1 MFSYL
6 TFKIALQYI
15 FRSKTLKFAKF
26 VAFISV
32 AGIALGVAALIVDTA
47 IMQGLH
53 SNLKSR
59 ILSITPHIIADNFK
73 SSDKLLE
80 FDDVLAVSPFIQE
93 QALLQ
98 TPGGLSLVYV
108 QGIDENNLKLKNGI
122 FKSDLDLVRIPKKG
136 SYQLNAMASVYLDN
150 NIRLNTQARL
160 ISTINS
166 RYTPLGITPSQR
178 IFTLKYYFP
187 STNTNNSIATVIG
200 NIDDVRRL
208 FRLREN
214 SLKLRIYTKDA
225 FKIDNVKQYLDKNNV
240 SYNLWSDYQG
250 DFFKAIAL
258 EKVTMTI
265 MLALIIIV
273 AAFNILSAL
282 SMMVT
287 SRLNEIAILKTIG
300 LSDTKIKGIFI
311 LMGLIVGVLGTFI
324 GVIIGIPLT
333 YAVVSYMN
341 SMGTMSA
348 VSASIDMTNLIYVAI
363 GSILMSLIFTLYPA
377 SRAAKA
383 DPVLN
388 LNRG

>member
-80 FDDVLAVSPFIQE
+80 FDDVLAVTPFIQE

-225 FKIDNVKQYLDKNNV
+225 FKIDKVKQYLDKNNV

>member
-122 FKSDLDLVRIPKKG
+122 FKSDLDLVRIPK
-136 SYQLNAMASVYLDN
+136 QLRV
-150 NIRLNTQARL
+150 
-160 ISTINS
+160 
-166 RYTPLGITPSQR
+166 
-178 IFTLKYYFP
+178 
-187 STNTNNSIATVIG
+187 
-200 NIDDVRRL
+200 L
-208 FRLREN
+208 FRP
-214 SLKLRIYTKDA
+214 
-225 FKIDNVKQYLDKNNV
+225 
-240 SYNLWSDYQG
+240 QG
-250 DFFKAIAL
+250 
-258 EKVTMTI
+258 
-265 MLALIIIV
+265 
-273 AAFNILSAL
+273 
-282 SMMVT
+282 
-287 SRLNEIAILKTIG
+287 
-300 LSDTKIKGIFI
+300 
-311 LMGLIVGVLGTFI
+311 
-324 GVIIGIPLT
+324 
-333 YAVVSYMN
+333 
-341 SMGTMSA
+341 
-348 VSASIDMTNLIYVAI
+348 
-363 GSILMSLIFTLYPA
+363 
-377 SRAAKA
+377 
-383 DPVLN
+383 
-388 LNRG
+388 

>member
-225 FKIDNVKQYLDKNNV
+225 FKINKVKQYLDKNNV

>member
-80 FDDVLAVSPFIQE
+80 FDDVLAVTPFIQE

-108 QGIDENNLKLKNGI
+108 QGIDETNLKLKNGI

-225 FKIDNVKQYLDKNNV
+225 FKIDKVKQYLDKNNV

-348 VSASIDMTNLIYVAI
+348 VSASIDMTNLIYLAI

>member
-225 FKIDNVKQYLDKNNV
+225 FKIDKVKQYLDKNNV

-348 VSASIDMTNLIYVAI
+348 VSASIDMTNLIYIAI

>member
-225 FKIDNVKQYLDKNNV
+225 FKIDKVKQYLDKNNV

-348 VSASIDMTNLIYVAI
+348 VRASIDMTNLIYVAI

>member
-15 FRSKTLKFAKF
+15 FRSRTLKFAKF

-225 FKIDNVKQYLDKNNV
+225 FKIDKVKQYLDKNNV

-348 VSASIDMTNLIYVAI
+348 VSASIDMTNLIYIAI

>member
-225 FKIDNVKQYLDKNNV
+225 FKIDKVKQYLDKNNV

-383 DPVLN
+383 DPILN

>member
-15 FRSKTLKFAKF
+15 FRSRTLKFAKF

-214 SLKLRIYTKDA
+214 SFKLRIYTKDA
-225 FKIDNVKQYLDKNNV
+225 FKIDKVKQYLDKNNV

-348 VSASIDMTNLIYVAI
+348 VSASIDMTNLIYIAI

>member
-15 FRSKTLKFAKF
+15 FRSRTLKFAKF

-225 FKIDNVKQYLDKNNV
+225 FKIDKVKQYLDKNNV

-258 EKVTMTI
+258 EKVTMTLL
-265 MLALIIIV
+265 LALILIV

>member
-6 TFKIALQYI
+6 TLKIALQYI
-15 FRSKTLKFAKF
+15 FKSKALRFAKF

-32 AGIALGVAALIVDTA
+32 AGIALGVAALIIDTA

-53 SNLKSR
+53 SNLKDR

-80 FDDVLAVSPFIQE
+80 LDDVLAVSPFIQE

-98 TPGGLSLVYV
+98 TTNGLSLVYV
-108 QGIDENNLKLKNGI
+108 QGIDENKIKLKNGVL
-122 FKSDLDLVRIPKKG
+122 KSSLNLVKIPEKG
-136 SYQLNAMASVYLDN
+136 SYQLNAMASIYLDN
-150 NIRLNTQARL
+150 NIRLNTQTRL

-178 IFTLKYYFP
+178 IFTLKYYF
-187 STNTNNSIATVIG
+187 SSASTNNSVATVIG
-200 NIDDVRRL
+200 NLEDVRRL
-208 FRLREN
+208 FRISEN
-214 SLKLRIYTKDA
+214 DLKLRIYTKDA
-225 FKIDNVKQYLDKNNV
+225 FKMDKVKQYLDENNV

-300 LSDTKIKGIFI
+300 LSNIKIKGIFI
-311 LMGLIVGVLGTFI
+311 QMGLIVGILGTFI

-341 SMGTMSA
+341 SLGTMSA
-348 VSASIDMTNLIYVAI
+348 VSADIDLQNLVYVVI

>member
-6 TFKIALQYI
+6 TLKIALQYI
-15 FRSKTLKFAKF
+15 FKSKALRFAKF

-53 SNLKSR
+53 SNLKDR

-80 FDDVLAVSPFIQE
+80 LDDVLAVSPFIQE

-98 TPGGLSLVYV
+98 TTNGLSLVYV
-108 QGIDENNLKLKNGI
+108 QGIDENKIKLKNGVL
-122 FKSDLDLVRIPKKG
+122 KSSLNLVKIPKKG
-136 SYQLNAMASVYLDN
+136 SYQLNAMASIYLDN
-150 NIRLNTQARL
+150 NIRLNTQTRL

-178 IFTLKYYFP
+178 IFTLKYYFSSA
-187 STNTNNSIATVIG
+187 STNSSVATVIG
-200 NIDDVRRL
+200 NLEDVRRL
-208 FRLREN
+208 FRISEN
-214 SLKLRIYTKDA
+214 DLKLRIYTKDA
-225 FKIDNVKQYLDKNNV
+225 FKMDKVKQYLDENNV

-300 LSDTKIKGIFI
+300 LSNIKIKGIFI
-311 LMGLIVGVLGTFI
+311 QMGLIVGILGTFI

-341 SMGTMSA
+341 SLGTMSA
-348 VSASIDMTNLIYVAI
+348 VSADIDLQNLVYVVI

>member
-15 FRSKTLKFAKF
+15 FRSRTLKFAKF

-225 FKIDNVKQYLDKNNV
+225 FKIDKVKQYLDKNNV

>member
-6 TFKIALQYI
+6 TFNIALQYI

-225 FKIDNVKQYLDKNNV
+225 FKIDKVKQYLDKNNV

-300 LSDTKIKGIFI
+300 LSDTIIKGIFI

>member
-15 FRSKTLKFAKF
+15 FRSRTLKFAKF

-80 FDDVLAVSPFIQE
+80 FDDVLAVTPFIQE

-225 FKIDNVKQYLDKNNV
+225 FKIDKVKQYLDKNNV

>member
-6 TFKIALQYI
+6 TLKIALQYI
-15 FRSKTLKFAKF
+15 FKSKALRFAKF

-53 SNLKSR
+53 SNLKDR

-80 FDDVLAVSPFIQE
+80 LDDVLAVSPFIQE

-98 TPGGLSLVYV
+98 TTNGLSLVYV
-108 QGIDENNLKLKNGI
+108 QGIDENKIKLKNGVL
-122 FKSDLDLVRIPKKG
+122 KSSLNLVKIPEKG
-136 SYQLNAMASVYLDN
+136 SYQLNAMASIYLDN
-150 NIRLNTQARL
+150 NIRLNTQTRL

-178 IFTLKYYFP
+178 IFTLKYYF
-187 STNTNNSIATVIG
+187 SSASTNNSVATVIG
-200 NIDDVRRL
+200 NLEDVRRL
-208 FRLREN
+208 FRISEN
-214 SLKLRIYTKDA
+214 DLKLRIYTKDA
-225 FKIDNVKQYLDKNNV
+225 FKMDKVKQYLDENNV

-300 LSDTKIKGIFI
+300 LSNIKIKGIFI
-311 LMGLIVGVLGTFI
+311 QMGLIVGILGTFI

-341 SMGTMSA
+341 SLGTMSA
-348 VSASIDMTNLIYVAI
+348 VSADIDLQNLVYVVI

>member
-15 FRSKTLKFAKF
+15 FRSRTLKFAKF

-80 FDDVLAVSPFIQE
+80 FDDVLAVTPFIQE

-122 FKSDLDLVRIPKKG
+122 FKSDLDLVRIPEKG

-225 FKIDNVKQYLDKNNV
+225 FKIDKVKQYLDKNNV

>member
-80 FDDVLAVSPFIQE
+80 FDGVLAVSPFIQE

-225 FKIDNVKQYLDKNNV
+225 FKIDKVKQYLDKNNV

>member
-225 FKIDNVKQYLDKNNV
+225 FKIDKVKQYLDKNNV

-348 VSASIDMTNLIYVAI
+348 VRASIDMTNLIYIAI

>member
-225 FKIDNVKQYLDKNNV
+225 FKIDKVKQYLDKNNV

-383 DPVLN
+383 DPV
-388 LNRG
+388 

>member
-15 FRSKTLKFAKF
+15 FRSRTLKFAKF
-26 VAFISV
+26 IAFISV

-136 SYQLNAMASVYLDN
+136 SYQLNAMASIYLDN

-225 FKIDNVKQYLDKNNV
+225 FKIDKVKQYLDKNNV

-348 VSASIDMTNLIYVAI
+348 VSASIDMTNLIYIAI

>member
-225 FKIDNVKQYLDKNNV
+225 FKIDKVKQYLDKNNV

>member
-15 FRSKTLKFAKF
+15 FRSRTLKFAKF

-225 FKIDNVKQYLDKNNV
+225 FKIDKVKQYLDKNNV

-348 VSASIDMTNLIYVAI
+348 VSASIDMTNLIYLAI

>member
-136 SYQLNAMASVYLDN
+136 SYQLNAMASIYLDN

-225 FKIDNVKQYLDKNNV
+225 FKIDKVKQYLDKNNV

>member
-208 FRLREN
+208 FRLKEN

-225 FKIDNVKQYLDKNNV
+225 FKIDKVKQYLDKNNV

-383 DPVLN
+383 DPILN

>member
-98 TPGGLSLVYV
+98 TPGGLLLVYV

-225 FKIDNVKQYLDKNNV
+225 FKIDKVKQYLDKNNV

>member
-225 FKIDNVKQYLDKNNV
+225 FKIDKVKQYLDKNNV
-240 SYNLWSDYQG
+240 SYNLWSDYLG

-282 SMMVT
+282 SMMIT

>member
-1 MFSYL
+1 M
-6 TFKIALQYI
+6 
-15 FRSKTLKFAKF
+15 
-26 VAFISV
+26 
-32 AGIALGVAALIVDTA
+32 
-47 IMQGLH
+47 
-53 SNLKSR
+53 
-59 ILSITPHIIADNFK
+59 
-73 SSDKLLE
+73 
-80 FDDVLAVSPFIQE
+80 
-93 QALLQ
+93 
-98 TPGGLSLVYV
+98 
-108 QGIDENNLKLKNGI
+108 KNGI

-136 SYQLNAMASVYLDN
+136 SYQLNAMASIYLDN

-225 FKIDNVKQYLDKNNV
+225 FKIDKVKQYLDKNNV

-311 LMGLIVGVLGTFI
+311 LLGLIVGVLGTFI

>member
-225 FKIDNVKQYLDKNNV
+225 FKIDKVKQYLDKNNV

-287 SRLNEIAILKTIG
+287 SRLSEIAILKTIG

>member
-122 FKSDLDLVRIPKKG
+122 FKSDLDLVRIPEKG

-225 FKIDNVKQYLDKNNV
+225 FKIDKVKQYLDKNNV

-348 VSASIDMTNLIYVAI
+348 VSASIDMTNLIYLAI

>member
-6 TFKIALQYI
+6 TLKIALQYI
-15 FRSKTLKFAKF
+15 FKSKTLKFAKF

-53 SNLKSR
+53 SNLKNR
-59 ILSITPHIIADNFK
+59 ILCVTPHIIADNFM

-80 FDDVLAVSPFIQE
+80 LDDVLAVSPFIQE

-98 TPGGLSLVYV
+98 TPSGLSLVYV
-108 QGIDENNLKLKNGI
+108 QGIDENKIKLKKGVL
-122 FKSDLDLVRIPKKG
+122 KSSLNLEKIPKKG

-187 STNTNNSIATVIG
+187 SASTNSSVATVIG
-200 NIDDVRRL
+200 NLEDVRRL
-208 FRLREN
+208 FRINEN
-214 SLKLRIYTKDA
+214 GLKLRIYTKDA
-225 FKIDNVKQYLDKNNV
+225 FKMDKVKQYLDENNV

-300 LSDTKIKGIFI
+300 LSNIKIKGIFI
-311 LMGLIVGVLGTFI
+311 QMGLIVGILGTFI

-348 VSASIDMTNLIYVAI
+348 VSADIDMTNLIYVVI

>member
-6 TFKIALQYI
+6 TLKIALQYI
-15 FRSKTLKFAKF
+15 FKSKALRFAKF

-53 SNLKSR
+53 SNLKDR

-80 FDDVLAVSPFIQE
+80 LDDVLAVSPFIQE

-98 TPGGLSLVYV
+98 TTNGLSLVYV
-108 QGIDENNLKLKNGI
+108 QGIDENKIKLKNGVL
-122 FKSDLDLVRIPKKG
+122 KSSLNLVKIPEKG
-136 SYQLNAMASVYLDN
+136 SYQLNAMASIYLDN
-150 NIRLNTQARL
+150 NIRLNTQTRL

-178 IFTLKYYFP
+178 IFTLKYYF
-187 STNTNNSIATVIG
+187 SSASTNNSVATVIG
-200 NIDDVRRL
+200 NLEDVRRL
-208 FRLREN
+208 FRISEN
-214 SLKLRIYTKDA
+214 DLKLRIYTKDA
-225 FKIDNVKQYLDKNNV
+225 FKMDKVKQYLDENNV

-300 LSDTKIKGIFI
+300 LSNIKIKGIFI
-311 LMGLIVGVLGTFI
+311 QMGLIVGILGTFI

-341 SMGTMSA
+341 SLGTMSA
-348 VSASIDMTNLIYVAI
+348 VSADIDLQNFVYVII

>member
-1 MFSYL
+1 
-6 TFKIALQYI
+6 
-15 FRSKTLKFAKF
+15 
-26 VAFISV
+26 
-32 AGIALGVAALIVDTA
+32 
-47 IMQGLH
+47 
-53 SNLKSR
+53 
-59 ILSITPHIIADNFK
+59 
-73 SSDKLLE
+73 
-80 FDDVLAVSPFIQE
+80 
-93 QALLQ
+93 
-98 TPGGLSLVYV
+98 
-108 QGIDENNLKLKNGI
+108 
-122 FKSDLDLVRIPKKG
+122 
-136 SYQLNAMASVYLDN
+136 MASVYLDN

-225 FKIDNVKQYLDKNNV
+225 FKIDKVKQYLDKNNV

>member
-15 FRSKTLKFAKF
+15 FRSRTLKFAKF

-80 FDDVLAVSPFIQE
+80 FDDVLAVTPFIQE

-136 SYQLNAMASVYLDN
+136 SYQLNAMASIYLDN

-225 FKIDNVKQYLDKNNV
+225 FKIDKVKQYLDKNNV